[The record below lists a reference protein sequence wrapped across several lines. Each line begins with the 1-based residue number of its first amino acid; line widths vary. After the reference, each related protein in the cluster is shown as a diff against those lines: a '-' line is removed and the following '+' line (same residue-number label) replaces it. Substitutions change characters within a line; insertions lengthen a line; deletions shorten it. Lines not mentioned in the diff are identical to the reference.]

1 MKRDNNPVGSR
12 GREKD
17 KNRAVNVNLFYAAVH
32 DPYLSNSGR
41 EKVRGYLTACPCRIR
56 TRTLLRYSALAKTS
70 QKRHSELLYLCP
82 LLVILAT
89 ALGLSRG
96 ELAGVKR
103 NVGRMG
109 DAERRGPLAG
119 RRQSGHGSRNKGR
132 EGHIIV

>member
-1 MKRDNNPVGSR
+1 MKRDTNPLGA
-12 GREKD
+12 GGKD

-41 EKVRGYLTACPCRIR
+41 EEVRGYQTACPCCIR
-56 TRTLLRYSALAKTS
+56 TRTLLKYSALAKNFAV

-109 DAERRGPLAG
+109 VCGERTFG
-119 RRQSGHGSRNKGR
+119 RMKAVRAWIQ
-132 EGHIIV
+132 E